1 MGRFEDYTLAR
12 HMSAFEHLLTGW
24 DGQQVAVRYDA
35 ELATWMFIG
44 VHSTFDG
51 RSGGGTRMAVYPAPE
66 DGLADALQLSAAMTR
81 KMAVCNVSMGG
92 GKAVLAVPSL
102 PVGDA
107 RVELLHRYGEFI
119 GSLGG
124 LYATAPDMN
133 TSERDMDT
141 IGERTE
147 HVFCRSVENGG
158 SGSTAPDTAVGVFHG
173 IRASV
178 RFALDRD
185 LDGVRVLVQGLGAVG
200 SLLAQQLSAAGA
212 EVLVSDID
220 AARVTASGLPA
231 VDPAD
236 VIGTECDVYAPC
248 ALGGTI
254 TAATV
259 EALRCR
265 IVAGAAN
272 NQLAAPALA
281 DRLHERGIL
290 YAPDYVINSGGV
302 LHGTGL
308 ELLGWDQA
316 QLDDALRGLG
326 DTLLELYA
334 DNGRSPVHAAEALV
348 ARRRGV

>member
-1 MGRFEDYTLAR
+1 
-12 HMSAFEHLLTGW
+12 LTGW

-35 ELATWMFIG
+35 DFATWMFIG

-51 RSGGGTRMAVYPAPE
+51 RSGGGTRMAVYGKPE
-66 DGLADALQLSAAMTR
+66 DGLADALKLSAAMTR

-92 GKAVLAVPSL
+92 GKAVLAVPAL
-102 PVGDA
+102 PAGDD
-107 RVELLHRYGEFI
+107 RVELLHRYGDFI

-124 LYATAPDMN
+124 LYATAPDVN

-147 HVFCRSVENGG
+147 HVFCRSVANGG
-158 SGSTAPDTAVGVFHG
+158 SGSTAPATAVGVFHG
-173 IRASV
+173 IHASV
-178 RFALDRD
+178 RHALGSE
-185 LDGVRVLVQGLGAVG
+185 LTGVRVLVQGFGAVG
-200 SLLAQQLSAAGA
+200 SLLAQQLRAAGA

-220 AARVTASGLPA
+220 PTRIDGFEA

-248 ALGGTI
+248 AMGGTI
-254 TAATV
+254 TATTV
-259 EALRCR
+259 EQLRCR
-265 IVAGAAN
+265 VVAGAAN
-272 NQLAAPALA
+272 NQLADPALA

-308 ELLGWDQA
+308 ELLGWDHA

-334 DNGRSPVHAAEALV
+334 ADGGSPVHAAEALV
-348 ARRRGV
+348 ARRRG